1 MQQMTEPIYRAQPTD
16 EELVLFAQNG
26 SDEALAE
33 LIFRCESMVRM
44 QAARFCRFDLSQDDL
59 SQEGLLA
66 LLSAVNRFDA
76 SKEVSFL
83 TYASVCV
90 RNRMISAA
98 QKYSTEHHLSL
109 DDWNSDI
116 AESAEGQVDPAVML
130 AQRDEDERLMRHLK
144 TVLTDLEYRVLLYRL
159 SAYSYA
165 EISRDFQITEK
176 AVDNAMQR
184 VRRKLTVG
192 SRLPDLSGQ

>member
-1 MQQMTEPIYRAQPTD
+1 MTEPIYRAQPTD

>member
-1 MQQMTEPIYRAQPTD
+1 MTEPIYRAELTD
-16 EELVLFAQNG
+16 EELVAAAQAG
-26 SDEALAE
+26 SDEALSE
-33 LIFRCESMVRM
+33 LISRSEPMVKM
-44 QAARFCRFDLSQDDL
+44 QAMRFCRFDLAEEDL
-59 SQEGLLA
+59 AQEGLLA
-66 LLSAVNRFDA
+66 VLSAVNRFDT

-90 RNRMISAA
+90 RNRMISAT
-98 QKYSTEHHLSL
+98 QKYSAEHHFSL
-109 DDWNSDI
+109 DDW
-116 AESAEGQVDPAVML
+116 SADVSETTGGQVDPAIML
-130 AQRDEDERLMRHLK
+130 AQKDADERLMRHLK
-144 TVLTDLEYRVLLYRL
+144 TVLTDLEYRVLVHRL

-192 SRLPDLSGQ
+192 SHLPDLSSQ

>member
-1 MQQMTEPIYRAQPTD
+1 MTEPIYRAQPTD

-109 DDWNSDI
+109 DDWDSDI